1 MAYATQSDVEKAI
14 GADRLAEVSDYTS
27 PSTTIDPDV
36 VNRALGEASAL
47 ADTYLTAFLPITTVP
62 DVLRRAVVDIAVHR
76 MRSGR
81 DLSTEDSRRAYD
93 EAIQWL
99 RDVSCGKASLGLPDS
114 PELALTAPEVVSQT
128 RLWTRD
134 IGRGV
139 F

>member
-1 MAYATQSDVEKAI
+1 VEKAI
-14 GADRLAEVSDYTS
+14 GADKLAQISDYTV
-27 PSTTIDPDV
+27 PATTIDPV
-36 VNRALGEASAL
+36 VVVRALGEASAL
-47 ADTYLTAFLPITTVP
+47 ADTYLTAYLPITTVP
-62 DVLRRAVVDIAVHR
+62 DVLRRAVVDISIHR

-99 RDVSCGKASLGLPDS
+99 RDVSMGKASLGLPES
-114 PELALTAPEVVSQT
+114 PELSVTAPEFMVQP

-134 IGRGV
+134 TGRRV